1 MCEKKFPFLELRSV
15 FKDNDVHHVQS
26 LEKRLEDLDSLS
38 LNFWLTKFVLEV
50 ANQTKLISKHVFGYP
65 NACVWISNDTYL
77 DLFFTEYQGAFM

>member
-50 ANQTKLISKHVFGYP
+50 ANKTKLISKHMCLDTLMLVFE
-65 NACVWISNDTYL
+65 YL
-77 DLFFTEYQGAFM
+77 MTRI

>member
-50 ANQTKLISKHVFGYP
+50 ANMTKLISKHMCLDTLMLVFGYLMTR
-65 NACVWISNDTYL
+65 I
-77 DLFFTEYQGAFM
+77 

>member
-1 MCEKKFPFLELRSV
+1 MFEKKFPFLELRSV

-50 ANQTKLISKHVFGYP
+50 ANKTELISKHTCLDTLMLVFE
-65 NACVWISNDTYL
+65 YL
-77 DLFFTEYQGAFM
+77 ITRI

>member
-1 MCEKKFPFLELRSV
+1 MFSEISKLCVRKKFPFLELRSV

-50 ANQTKLISKHVFGYP
+50 ANKTKLISKHTCLDTLMLVFGYLMTR
-65 NACVWISNDTYL
+65 I
-77 DLFFTEYQGAFM
+77 

>member
-1 MCEKKFPFLELRSV
+1 M

-50 ANQTKLISKHVFGYP
+50 ANKTKLISKHTCLDTLMLVFGYLMTR
-65 NACVWISNDTYL
+65 I
-77 DLFFTEYQGAFM
+77 